1 MPSEA
6 FEPRFDRDDDDS
18 GNGAGEDVDS
28 DDEESRFNQPFTP
41 FCETSVGTNS
51 MKTMMELGRQQRYV
65 QRVVEELPIK
75 PEILNITPFNS
86 CVPTLDFS
94 KVIIS
99 MVRQYASQVCLCYHL
114 GCSVIFR
121 IYGAL

>member
-1 MPSEA
+1 LPSEA
-6 FEPRFDRDDDDS
+6 FEPRLDRDDDDS
-18 GNGAGEDVDS
+18 GTGAGEDVDS
-28 DDEESRFNQPFTP
+28 DDEESRFNQPYTP
-41 FCETSVGTNS
+41 FYGTSMDLKG
-51 MKTMMELGRQQRYV
+51 MKNITELQRQQRYV

-99 MVRQYASQVCLCYHL
+99 MVRQYASQV
-114 GCSVIFR
+114 FR
-121 IYGAL
+121 CHFHYS